1 MDRTGAEKERR
12 CCFIGR
18 AVIIYG
24 KSGSGKSRS
33 LKNFG
38 EDEIFLVNVTEKDLP
53 FRKNFKYVFKSD
65 NAAKIVAGLQK
76 MPTKVAVIDDA
87 TYIMV
92 NKFMREHGNKNIN
105 QFDLYNEIAGN
116 MFGLFQLVKGLPEDV
131 IVYFILHEDR
141 DDNYGTVKI
150 RTIGKLLDQKCPLEA
165 LVTVCLRCATD
176 GQRHYFVTQS
186 DGYDITKSPEE
197 MFAEREIENDLKAV
211 DGKIRE
217 YYGLNKSNDKEKKA

>member
-1 MDRTGAEKERR
+1 M
-12 CCFIGR
+12 GR
-18 AVIIYG
+18 SVIIYG

-33 LKNFG
+33 LKNFA
-38 EDEIFLVNVTEKDLP
+38 EDEIFLVNVCEKDLP
-53 FRKNFKYVFKSD
+53 FRKNFKYVYKSD
-65 NAAKIVAGLQK
+65 DAAKIIAGLQK
-76 MPTKVAVIDDA
+76 MPTKIAVIDDA

-92 NKFMREHGNKNIN
+92 NKFMREHGNKNVN

-116 MFGLFQLVKGLPEDV
+116 MFGLFQLVKALPDDV

-165 LVTVCLRCATD
+165 LVTVCLRCETD
-176 GQRHYFVTQS
+176 GQKHFFVTQS

-197 MFAEREIENDLKAV
+197 MFEEREIENDLKAV
-211 DGKIRE
+211 DEKIRNF
-217 YYGLNKSNDKEKKA
+217 YGIENTEEKKEKKA